1 MNEQNWRKE
10 RDSRS
15 LRYAGRV
22 LNPEDWITL
31 RADQCYAERYDG
43 QVAILTAA
51 NLLGRMS
58 PAVALDIPS
67 VPLVAPLSWVG
78 PTLPEVL
85 LDLLR
90 RADPYGKFCRRS
102 PRKNDYV
109 IHLGRTSP
117 TDLVVHGS
125 GWNCYCGPSPSPL
138 ADDQTVNPV
147 GPALAAIFAASEAF
161 RTNLAAPPEKT
172 LLNALNWQFAALE
185 PDFAPL
191 SLPQPTLGTL
201 WTVGAGS
208 VGTAILYFLSLAT
221 QDFSS
226 GVFDMDTVKI
236 HNLDRSPLFTADDVQ
251 KKKVVVTER
260 YLNQAGIKTIQA
272 EPHALDESELWRSR
286 DQGTPDVLIAAAN
299 ERNVR
304 EFIENDFP
312 PVQIYGTTGRNW
324 QATVIRHVPLHDP
337 CSVCLFPATSH
348 EPTACAT
355 GGVTVEREN
364 GKKQVDAALPFLSF
378 AAGAMAAAEILK
390 LGLPGYPFTPNRV
403 TLNTYPA
410 PRPVLAPLSIRENCL
425 CRRRSTSVHR
435 KMIEGTRFSS
445 LRSHSGMGEPP
456 RLRRSLQEPSGRLRM

>member
-31 RADQCYAERYDG
+31 RADQCYAKRYDG

-78 PTLPEVL
+78 STLPEVL

-102 PRKNDYV
+102 PRENDYV

-125 GWNCYCGPSPSPL
+125 GWNFYCGPSPSPL
-138 ADDQTVNPV
+138 ADDQTVNPI
-147 GPALAAIFAASEAF
+147 GPALAAILAASEAF

-185 PDFAPL
+185 LDFAPL

-221 QDFSS
+221 QNFSS
-226 GVFDMDTVKI
+226 VLFDMDTVKI

-312 PVQIYGTTGRNW
+312 PGADLRHDGSKLAGNSDSPCPRCTTRALFAFSLLQAMNQRRARRAVSQWSGRMARNKSM
-324 QATVIRHVPLHDP
+324 QRCHFCPLLRAQWP
-337 CSVCLFPATSH
+337 LPKSSNSACLDIPSRRT
-348 EPTACAT
+348 
-355 GGVTVEREN
+355 
-364 GKKQVDAALPFLSF
+364 
-378 AAGAMAAAEILK
+378 
-390 LGLPGYPFTPNRV
+390 GLP
-403 TLNTYPA
+403 
-410 PRPVLAPLSIRENCL
+410 
-425 CRRRSTSVHR
+425 
-435 KMIEGTRFSS
+435 
-445 LRSHSGMGEPP
+445 
-456 RLRRSLQEPSGRLRM
+456 